1 MHLFWRGQYVWG
13 TFDGGDLSKLVLGL
27 SGVAELLEHSSYVAQ
42 CRGNIRML
50 LPQHPGPY
58 LQRLP
63 NKPVLTANLRGLA
76 AFSSTSSPLTSLFLS
91 LSRARARALS
101 LSLSLFL
108 SLCLTKH
115 TSKAKLN

>member
-42 CRGNIRML
+42 RRGNIRML
-50 LPQHPGPY
+50 LPQHPCPY

-63 NKPVLTANLRGLA
+63 NKPDLTSNLRGRVALSPA
-76 AFSSTSSPLTSLFLS
+76 SSPLTSLSFLLFLS
-91 LSRARARALS
+91 LS
-101 LSLSLFL
+101 LSLSLFVFL
-108 SLCLTKH
+108 SLTH
-115 TSKAKLN
+115 THSH